1 MSANKHTPGQL
12 NYDLPGPGDRAT
24 WGHHAAA
31 PRSPDF
37 EGDDDAQDATET
49 NLEALG
55 EWLETF
61 QSAARLRDWRRMERA
76 RMFAVSLMDS
86 LIEVAR

>member
-1 MSANKHTPGQL
+1 MNAR
-12 NYDLPGPGDRAT
+12 DLPGPGDRAT
-24 WGHHAAA
+24 WGHHAAD

-37 EGDDDAQDATET
+37 EGDAPDATED

-61 QSAARLRDWRRMERA
+61 QSAARLRDRRRMERA
-76 RMFAVSLMDS
+76 RLFAASLMDS
-86 LIEVAR
+86 LIEAAR

>member
-1 MSANKHTPGQL
+1 MNAR
-12 NYDLPGPGDRAT
+12 DLPGPGDRAT
-24 WGHHAAA
+24 WGHHAAD

-37 EGDDDAQDATET
+37 EGDAPDATDT

-61 QSAARLRDWRRMERA
+61 QSAARLRDRRRMEQA
-76 RMFAVSLMDS
+76 RLFAVSLMDG
-86 LIEVAR
+86 LIEGAR

>member
-1 MSANKHTPGQL
+1 MNAR
-12 NYDLPGPGDRAT
+12 DIPGPGDRAT
-24 WGHHAAA
+24 WGRHAAD

-37 EGDDDAQDATET
+37 EGDAPDATET

-61 QSAARLRDWRRMERA
+61 QSAARLRDRRRMERA
-76 RMFAVSLMDS
+76 RLFAASLMDS
-86 LIEVAR
+86 LIEAAR

>member
-1 MSANKHTPGQL
+1 MNAR
-12 NYDLPGPGDRAT
+12 DLPGPGDRAT
-24 WGHHAAA
+24 WGHHAAD

-37 EGDDDAQDATET
+37 EGDAPDATEA
-49 NLEALG
+49 NIEALG

-61 QSAARLRDWRRMERA
+61 QAAARLRDWRRMERA
-76 RMFAVSLMDS
+76 RMFAVSLMDG

>member
-1 MSANKHTPGQL
+1 MNAR
-12 NYDLPGPGDRAT
+12 DLPGPGDRAT
-24 WGHHAAA
+24 WGHHAAD

-37 EGDDDAQDATET
+37 EGDAPDATDT

-55 EWLETF
+55 DWIETF
-61 QSAARLRDWRRMERA
+61 QSAARLRDRRRMERA
-76 RMFAVSLMDS
+76 RIFAVSLMDS

>member
-1 MSANKHTPGQL
+1 MNAR
-12 NYDLPGPGDRAT
+12 DLPGPGDRAT
-24 WGHHAAA
+24 WGHHAAD

-37 EGDDDAQDATET
+37 EGDAPDATED

-61 QSAARLRDWRRMERA
+61 QSAARLRDRRRMEQA
-76 RMFAVSLMDS
+76 RLFAVSLMDS

>member
-24 WGHHAAA
+24 WGHHAAD

-37 EGDDDAQDATET
+37 EGDAPDATET
-49 NLEALG
+49 NLDALG
-55 EWLETF
+55 GWLETF
-61 QSAARLRDWRRMERA
+61 QSAARLRDRRRMERA
-76 RMFAVSLMDS
+76 RIFAVSLMDS
-86 LIEVAR
+86 LIEAAR

>member
-1 MSANKHTPGQL
+1 MSAR
-12 NYDLPGPGDRAT
+12 DLPLPGFGDRAT
-24 WGHHAAA
+24 WGHHAAD

-37 EGDDDAQDATET
+37 EGDAPDATET

-61 QSAARLRDWRRMERA
+61 QAAARLHDRRRMEQA
-76 RMFAVSLMDS
+76 RLFAASLMDS
-86 LIEVAR
+86 LIEAAR

>member
-1 MSANKHTPGQL
+1 MNDFP
-12 NYDLPGPGDRAT
+12 LPGPGDRAT
-24 WGHHAAA
+24 WGHHAAD

-37 EGDDDAQDATET
+37 EGDAPDTTET

-61 QSAARLRDWRRMERA
+61 QSAARLRDRRRMEQA
-76 RMFAVSLMDS
+76 RMFAVILMDS
-86 LIEVAR
+86 LIEAAR

>member
-1 MSANKHTPGQL
+1 MKAL
-12 NYDLPGPGDRAT
+12 DLPGPGDRAT
-24 WGHHAAA
+24 WAHHAAD

-55 EWLETF
+55 GWLETF
-61 QSAARLRDWRRMERA
+61 QSAARLRDRRRMEQA
-76 RMFAVSLMDS
+76 RLFVVSLMDS
-86 LIEVAR
+86 LIEAAQ

>member
-12 NYDLPGPGDRAT
+12 NYLPGPGDRAT
-24 WGHHAAA
+24 WGPHAAD

-37 EGDDDAQDATET
+37 EGDAPDATET

-55 EWLETF
+55 GWLETF
-61 QSAARLRDWRRMERA
+61 QAAASLRDRRRMEQA
-76 RMFAVSLMDS
+76 RLFVVSLMDS
-86 LIEVAR
+86 LIEAAR